1 MPMGEKE
8 KKQLIGL
15 IGFLGLAAGGLFWY
29 FWHQPKA
36 VEMDAIQGRI
46 DSLTILVDRARKDLA
61 GGSLEALRQRV
72 DDYQR
77 SVRLMRRLVPEA
89 QEIPNLLDDVS
100 SRAKVRGLMI
110 VQWTPL
116 GTDNGTPYKTDR
128 SRWSVAGHYDQ
139 IGEFLADVASLP
151 RIMVP
156 YDVTVGPASQDRV
169 RQQRDTTGS
178 LLEVGF
184 QLKTFVKPPA
194 APSADSVLTGGGE

>member
-1 MPMGEKE
+1 MAMGEKE
-8 KKQLIGL
+8 KKQLMGL
-15 IGFLGLAAGGLFWY
+15 IGFLGIAAAGLFFY
-29 FWHQPKA
+29 FWHMPKA
-36 VEMDAIQGRI
+36 EEMGAIQIRI
-46 DSLTILVDRARKDLA
+46 DSLNVLVDRARKDLA
-61 GGSLEALRQRV
+61 QGSLEALRQRV

-100 SRAKVRGLMI
+100 SRAKIRGLQI

-116 GTDNGTPYKTDR
+116 GTDNGAPYKTDR

-139 IGEFLADVASLP
+139 IGEFLADIASLP

-156 YDVTVGPASQDRV
+156 YDVNVTAASGDRV
-169 RQQRDTTGS
+169 RQARDTTGS

-194 APSADSVLTGGGE
+194 APGSDSAQVGGNE